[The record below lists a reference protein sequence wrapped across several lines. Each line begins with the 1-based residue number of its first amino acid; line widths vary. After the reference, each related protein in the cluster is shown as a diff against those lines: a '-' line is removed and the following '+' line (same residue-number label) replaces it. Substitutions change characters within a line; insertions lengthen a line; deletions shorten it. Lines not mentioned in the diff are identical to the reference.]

1 MLFLSGCSAMFK
13 DNQIE
18 ENCFYSFSQNVGQ
31 FFDVSQGEQA
41 YIWTIGGVGDDGS
54 DTPFLVNN
62 GINGYILTKQV
73 YLSTDTNIISSKV
86 KLNFTGR
93 VFKKWPSW
101 FSYYVGGTRK
111 SISLEVVVEDKAYLI
126 FEYYMSKELKDKLEP
141 RCTFEIKEKK
151 PLFFNYNVLP
161 YILMFIFAVF
171 S

>member
-1 MLFLSGCSAMFK
+1 MFK
-13 DNQIE
+13 DKQIE
-18 ENCFYSFSQNVGQ
+18 ENCFYSFSQDVGQ
-31 FFDVSQGEQA
+31 FFDVSQSEQA
-41 YIWTIGGVGDDGS
+41 YIWPIGGVGDDGS

-73 YLSTDTNIISSKV
+73 FLSTDTNIISSKSKS

-101 FSYYVGGTRK
+101 FEYYVGGDRK
-111 SISLEVVVEDKAYLI
+111 RINFEVVYEDKAYLI
-126 FEYYMSKELKDKLEP
+126 FEYYMSKELKDTLEP

-151 PLFFNYNVLP
+151 PLFFNYNVLS